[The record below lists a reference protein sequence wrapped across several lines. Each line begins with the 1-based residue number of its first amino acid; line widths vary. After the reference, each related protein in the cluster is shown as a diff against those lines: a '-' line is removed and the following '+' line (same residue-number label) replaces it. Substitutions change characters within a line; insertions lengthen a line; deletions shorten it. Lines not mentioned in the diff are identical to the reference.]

1 MGTMWLAAR
10 DAAGHAR
17 REGLRMAWQI
27 IGHDWAVALL
37 RRGVE
42 TGHVAHAYLFTG
54 PPQIGKTRLAL
65 TLAQALN
72 CTAAD
77 PPCGRCASCLKLEKG
92 THPDVRLVEG
102 EGTSGSIKID
112 QIRALQ
118 REAALTPYEGR
129 YRVFVLRRMDLA
141 TIEAANSLLKTLEE
155 PPSHVVLVMT
165 VVDAEALPATVVSR
179 CQRMDLRLVPGQVVQ
194 AALRERGLS
203 STQAE
208 LLARLSGGR
217 LGWAI
222 EASSDGAILHL
233 RQQDMD
239 QMLDLLAADRVE
251 RIEFALDAG
260 REPAVA
266 QRLIASWIGW
276 WRDMLLLLNRG
287 QEHIVN
293 IDRLDE
299 LKALSDQADW
309 HQAWA
314 ALRALQTAQI
324 RLEANV
330 NARLAMEGLLL
341 RLPRWVTR

>member
-1 MGTMWLAAR
+1 MTW
-10 DAAGHAR
+10 
-17 REGLRMAWQI
+17 EI
-27 IGHDWAVALL
+27 IGHDWAVELL
-37 RRGVE
+37 RQGLAAGR
-42 TGHVAHAYLFTG
+42 VAHAYLFCG
-54 PPQIGKTRLAL
+54 PPKIGKTQLARA
-65 TLAQALN
+65 LAQTLN
-72 CTAAD
+72 CLQPD
-77 PPCGRCASCLKLEKG
+77 PPCGQCPSCRKSARNV
-92 THPDVRLVEG
+92 HPDVRVIVG
-102 EGTSGSIKID
+102 EGAGESIKID
-112 QIRALQ
+112 QVRALQ
-118 REAALTPYEGR
+118 HEAVLAPYEGR
-129 YRVFVLRRMDLA
+129 YRVFILRRMDRA
-141 TIEAANSLLKTLEE
+141 TLEAANSLLKTLEE

-341 RLPRWVTR
+341 RLPRWVT